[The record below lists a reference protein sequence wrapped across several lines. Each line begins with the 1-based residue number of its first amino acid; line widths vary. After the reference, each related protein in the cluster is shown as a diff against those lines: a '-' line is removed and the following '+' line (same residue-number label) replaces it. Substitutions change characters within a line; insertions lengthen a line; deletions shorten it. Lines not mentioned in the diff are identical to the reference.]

1 MVYTTPN
8 LINKWLIYVKNIEV
22 YEPTK
27 NNLSYDDV
35 LQHVE
40 YHVNDLKYRDQ
51 NELPKKP
58 YYIVKIVNN
67 L

>member
-1 MVYTTPN
+1 MD
-8 LINKWLIYVKNIEV
+8 VKDIEV

-40 YHVNDLKYRDQ
+40 YHVNNLKYRDQ